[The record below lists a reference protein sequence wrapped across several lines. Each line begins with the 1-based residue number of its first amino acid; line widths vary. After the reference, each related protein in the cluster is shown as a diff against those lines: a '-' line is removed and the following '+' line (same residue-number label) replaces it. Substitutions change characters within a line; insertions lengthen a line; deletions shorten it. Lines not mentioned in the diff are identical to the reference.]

1 VSFNLVYT
9 QRAVKDINKVSPSA
23 RRRIG
28 KTLLRYQENPME
40 YAEKIM
46 DPKLGSYRFRIGDY
60 RIIFDLEGDDIVILR
75 AGHRR
80 DIYRR

>member
-1 VSFNLVYT
+1 MSF
-9 QRAVKDINKVSPSA
+9 NKVSPSA

-46 DPKLGSYRFRIGDY
+46 DPKLGSYRFRIGD
-60 RIIFDLEGDDIVILR
+60 
-75 AGHRR
+75 
-80 DIYRR
+80 